1 MNRLKVWAVALA
13 IPLVA
18 MAAAGSLLAN
28 VDWPK
33 WVEQPLFAVVFI
45 AAVATGFVAAN
56 RVDGA
61 RSGEDRGVSP
71 VVVVLVIVAVLLL
84 SLLDDWPADRSTW
97 LGLVSLGYLLGV
109 MQRGWL
115 ESSTTAGMAAGLD
128 RITIDHESGSAPRI
142 RDLDITVGTVVAR
155 MADGWSAE
163 EIVAEYAG
171 LEPEDV
177 HECLVFAARTA
188 GRRSAVSLRR
198 PSTTRRPAIG
208 SRR

>member
-1 MNRLKVWAVALA
+1 M
-13 IPLVA
+13 PD
-18 MAAAGSLLAN
+18 SLN
-28 VDWPK
+28 EVQ
-33 WVEQPLFAVVFI
+33 VELPPGFTSPDTLI
-45 AAVATGFVAAN
+45 RSIATGGVDTVRVRAPQAAQGPN
-56 RVDGA
+56 
-61 RSGEDRGVSP
+61 
-71 VVVVLVIVAVLLL
+71 VLSV
-84 SLLDDWPADRSTW
+84 LDDWPADRSTW